1 MSAECHDNFLVKL
14 AEVSSFEKDENSG
27 LLAFPTQVAVSRGT
41 WEILFEYSFHFSV
54 DMSQLLINQV
64 AVQTELHF
72 TQK

>member
-41 WEILFEYSFHFSV
+41 REILS
-54 DMSQLLINQV
+54 I
-64 AVQTELHF
+64 AF
-72 TQK
+72 TFRSICLSY